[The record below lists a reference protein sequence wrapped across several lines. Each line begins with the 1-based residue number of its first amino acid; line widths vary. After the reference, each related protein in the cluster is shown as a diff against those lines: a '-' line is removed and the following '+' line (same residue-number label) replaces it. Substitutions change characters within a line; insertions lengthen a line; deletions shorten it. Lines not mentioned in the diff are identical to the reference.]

1 MIIKKRFHS
10 VVGFVATAGFLLT
23 LALTSNLQAQTAEP
37 AATPASPTAGT
48 GIENQGQLQT
58 VTVTGYIV
66 PRVGEG
72 TQPVSTIDET
82 FIENQGDQTVS
93 DVIQKLPQN
102 TGAFTQMVNAGAS
115 FSPGGST
122 ANLYGVGFSSTLV
135 LIDGF
140 RLTNGPFPQNG
151 FEPFVDL
158 NTIPLSAVD
167 RIEILKD
174 GASSI
179 YGSDA
184 IAGVINVLM
193 KDEYNGVDIRYH
205 YGISQRGDY
214 EEDHVQ
220 LTAGISQKLWSDDS
234 KLSIVASFDY
244 DETSPILAIDRPY
257 SSNVNH
263 SLLSPQYSDLQS
275 ARTPAGNFI
284 GLNTGNL
291 YSVFPGSAGPFFPSE
306 FVLTALTYI
315 TPSRA
320 SNSSLGNNESV
331 PTKKSHSSR
340 INMSNF
346 TTTFFI
352 SGRTSSPI
360 SLRRRSP
367 TPTTSL
373 CLRAI
378 RSTHLVNRWNGLA
391 AC

>member
-23 LALTSNLQAQTAEP
+23 LALTSNLRAQAP
-37 AATPASPTAGT
+37 SPTPTPESTLAGT
-48 GIENQGQLQT
+48 GIENQGQLQQ

-72 TQPVSTIDET
+72 TQPVATIDQT

-193 KDEYNGVDIRYH
+193 KDEYNGADIRYH

-244 DETSPILAIDRPY
+244 DETSPILAVDRPY

-284 GLNTGNL
+284 GVNTGNL
-291 YSVFPGSAGPFFPSE
+291 YSLIPGTAGPIVTPAN
-306 FVLTALTYI
+306 FVTNVAFNLYNT
-315 TPSRA
+315 
-320 SNSSLGNNESV
+320 V
-331 PTKKSHSSR
+331 PGVELIPR
-340 INMSNF
+340 
-346 TTTFFI
+346 
-352 SGRTSSPI
+352 
-360 SLRRRSP
+360 
-367 TPTTSL
+367 
-373 CLRAI
+373 
-378 RSTHLVNRWNGLA
+378 
-391 AC
+391 